1 MYERVGE
8 LVCICG
14 SVVIHAVKIVSDVRS
29 NTDPVCIQ
37 YDNVLMYFASCWFYE
52 VLIMNDT
59 NFVHV
64 V

>member
-29 NTDPVCIQ
+29 NTGPVRIQ
-37 YDNVLMYFASCWFYE
+37 YDNVLCLLL
-52 VLIMNDT
+52 VLG
-59 NFVHV
+59 
-64 V
+64 